1 MSVTI
6 QAIHILLVGEHALLR
21 AGLRLLLDSR
31 PGLRV
36 VAEAAPDAEALTAAT
51 CESPDI
57 IVLDLDFAL
66 ERHGA
71 SALALIPELR
81 AHAPKARV
89 LLLTA
94 LHDSRMQSAA
104 VHLGAMGLIWKDSQ
118 PAELWNAIEKVYM
131 GEVWLGRVL
140 IADVLSTMTC
150 RDEPQVTDP
159 EAAKLSA
166 LTAREREVIGLVG
179 EALKNQA
186 IAQRLYISE
195 ATVRHHITSIFA
207 KLGVADRFELA
218 LYAYRHGLA
227 QLPCS
232 GPTRN

>member
-1 MSVTI
+1 MG
-6 QAIHILLVGEHALLR
+6 LLAPATVGEITGVSPHIR
-21 AGLRLLLDSR
+21 TAGAR
-31 PGLRV
+31 PK
-36 VAEAAPDAEALTAAT
+36 
-51 CESPDI
+51 
-57 IVLDLDFAL
+57 
-66 ERHGA
+66 GA
-71 SALALIPELR
+71 SAPAYG
-81 AHAPKARV
+81 AARP
-89 LLLTA
+89 
-94 LHDSRMQSAA
+94 RMQSAA

-131 GEVWLGRVL
+131 GAVWLGRVL

-159 EAAKLSA
+159 EAAKLAA
-166 LTAREREVIGLVG
+166 LTAREREVVGLVG
-179 EALKNQA
+179 EGLKNQV

-232 GPTRN
+232 GSARN

>member
-1 MSVTI
+1 MG
-6 QAIHILLVGEHALLR
+6 LLAPATVGEITGVSPHIR
-21 AGLRLLLDSR
+21 TAGAR
-31 PGLRV
+31 PK
-36 VAEAAPDAEALTAAT
+36 
-51 CESPDI
+51 
-57 IVLDLDFAL
+57 
-66 ERHGA
+66 GA
-71 SALALIPELR
+71 SAPAYG
-81 AHAPKARV
+81 AARP
-89 LLLTA
+89 
-94 LHDSRMQSAA
+94 RMQSAA

-131 GEVWLGRVL
+131 GAVWLGRVL

-150 RDEPQVTDP
+150 RDEPQVT
-159 EAAKLSA
+159 
-166 LTAREREVIGLVG
+166 AREQEVIGLAG
-179 EALKNQA
+179 EGLKNQV

-232 GPTRN
+232 VPTRN